1 MPCWNSNQ
9 YEERTDHGVCK
20 IEEKKAGNRNMD
32 EMQRPIGVFDS
43 GVGGISVLRELVA
56 LMPNENF
63 IFYGDSKNAPYGTK
77 TLEEVRKLTLAD
89 AEYLRSRNVK
99 ALVVACNTATS
110 AAIHILREKYQK
122 EIPVI
127 GIEPALKPA
136 VSVKENPRVLVMA
149 TPMTLRETKFHNLMQ
164 KFQDQAEIISLPC
177 PGLVEFVERGE
188 LSGEALEHFL
198 KNLFA
203 PYQERKVDAV
213 VLGCTHYP
221 LVRKTIQKVL
231 GQGVAVFDGGAG
243 TARETLHKLKEY
255 SLVSD
260 AVTPGTVQFYNS
272 TEDQAMIELS
282 KYLLEQRKM

>member
-1 MPCWNSNQ
+1 
-9 YEERTDHGVCK
+9 
-20 IEEKKAGNRNMD
+20 MD

-89 AEYLRSRNVK
+89 AEYLMTQDVK
-99 ALVVACNTATS
+99 GLVVACNTATS

-149 TPMTLRETKFHNLMQ
+149 TPMTLREKKFHNLMQ
-164 KFQDQAEIISLPC
+164 KFQDQAEIIPLPC

-231 GQGVAVFDGGAG
+231 GSGVAVFDGGAG

>member
-9 YEERTDHGVCK
+9 YEERTDCGVCK

-110 AAIHILREKYQK
+110 AAIHILRERYQK

-136 VSVKENPRVLVMA
+136 VSVKENSRVLVMA

-272 TEDQAMIELS
+272 AEDQKMIGLS
-282 KYLLEQRKM
+282 KYLLEQRQM

>member
-1 MPCWNSNQ
+1 
-9 YEERTDHGVCK
+9 
-20 IEEKKAGNRNMD
+20 
-32 EMQRPIGVFDS
+32 
-43 GVGGISVLRELVA
+43 
-56 LMPNENF
+56 
-63 IFYGDSKNAPYGTK
+63 
-77 TLEEVRKLTLAD
+77 
-89 AEYLRSRNVK
+89 
-99 ALVVACNTATS
+99 
-110 AAIHILREKYQK
+110 
-122 EIPVI
+122 
-127 GIEPALKPA
+127 
-136 VSVKENPRVLVMA
+136 
-149 TPMTLRETKFHNLMQ
+149 MTLRETKFHNLMQ

-221 LVRKTIQKVL
+221 LVRETIQKVL

-255 SLVSD
+255 DMVSD

-272 TEDQAMIELS
+272 AEDQKMIGLS
-282 KYLLEQRKM
+282 KYLLEQRQM

>member
-1 MPCWNSNQ
+1 
-9 YEERTDHGVCK
+9 
-20 IEEKKAGNRNMD
+20 MD

-110 AAIHILREKYQK
+110 VAIHILREKYQK

-136 VSVKENPRVLVMA
+136 VSVKENSRVLVMA
-149 TPMTLRETKFHNLMQ
+149 TPMTLREKKFHNLMQ
-164 KFQDQAEIISLPC
+164 KFQDQAEIIS
-177 PGLVEFVERGE
+177 

-231 GQGVAVFDGGAG
+231 GSGVAVFDGGAG

>member
-1 MPCWNSNQ
+1 VPCWNSNQ

-89 AEYLRSRNVK
+89 AEYLMTQNVK

-149 TPMTLRETKFHNLMQ
+149 TPMTLREKKFHNLMQ
-164 KFQDQAEIISLPC
+164 KFQDQAEIIPLPC

-188 LSGEALEHFL
+188 LSGEALERFL

-231 GQGVAVFDGGAG
+231 GSGVAVFDGGAG

-272 TEDQAMIELS
+272 TEDQAMIRLS
-282 KYLLEQRKM
+282 RYLLEHVN

>member
-9 YEERTDHGVCK
+9 CEERTDRGVCK

-136 VSVKENPRVLVMA
+136 VSVKENSRVLVMA
-149 TPMTLRETKFHNLMQ
+149 TPMTLREKKFHNLMQ

-255 SLVSD
+255 GLVSD